1 MPASRAVGACGSSH
15 EALRFNPQVNA
26 VSFNHYYQ
34 SELSALRQLGQRFA
48 ERNPAMAP
56 YLGQTGSDPDVER
69 LLEGF
74 AFLTGRLRQKLD
86 DELPELTHSL
96 MHLLWPNYM
105 RPLPSFSLVQ
115 FEPLQQAGP
124 AQCVARDTP
133 MESRP
138 LEGVRCRF
146 RTCYDTDLLAL
157 ELRALNFSVKG
168 EGALLSLHLQMNC
181 SGHIGQLAL
190 TRMRLHLAG
199 ERYVSQMLYLSLLRH
214 LVGLVLVPL
223 GQDGAPLCDASGAA
237 LALKLDAQ
245 QVLPVGFAEEQALI
259 PYPLNTF
266 RGYRFL
272 QEYFAFQDKFLFL
285 DIDGLHAVHQLPE
298 AVLGAMHGF
307 ELRFDIRS
315 QTIQRLRPTLDNI
328 KLYCTPIVN
337 LFKQDAIPIRVDGRQ
352 DEYLLLPG
360 NQGPEHCAVFSVD
373 SVTGWNSGGIGH
385 RRYVPFESFEHDP
398 SFDIAHSQPHYSLR
412 QRPSLLHDGLDSW
425 MSFGGVDSQPC
436 RQTDEH
442 SSDTL
447 SLELTCTNQN
457 LPRRLQ
463 VGHIDQ
469 SCEGTPEFARFRNIV
484 PATASHAPPINRGFL
499 WKLISNMSLNYL
511 SLANVEALKVILET
525 YDLPRYHDPHAEKVS
540 KRLLGGLQSVRHE
553 QVDRLHRGLPL
564 RGLRTVLGIDS
575 RHFTGDGDLFVF
587 ASVLNEFFALY
598 ASLNSYH
605 QLRVETTQG
614 DVYRWTPRMG
624 QQPLL

>member
-1 MPASRAVGACGSSH
+1 M
-15 EALRFNPQVNA
+15 
-26 VSFNHYYQ
+26 SFNHYYQ

-56 YLGQTGSDPDVER
+56 YLGQAGSDPDVER

-105 RPLPSFSLVQ
+105 RPLPSFSIVQ

-124 AQCVARDTP
+124 PQCVARDTP
-133 MESRP
+133 LESRP
-138 LEGVRCRF
+138 LDGLRCRF

-168 EGALLSLHLQMNC
+168 EGALLSLHLHMNC
-181 SGHIGQLAL
+181 TGHIGQLDL
-190 TRMRLHLAG
+190 KRLRLHLAG
-199 ERYVSQMLYLSLLRH
+199 ERHVSQMLYLSLLRH
-214 LVGLVLVPL
+214 LAGVTLVPL
-223 GQDGAPLCDASGAA
+223 DQDGVPLSDAAGAV
-237 LALKLDAQ
+237 LSLKLEAQ
-245 QVLPVGFAEEQALI
+245 DIQPAGFAEDQALI

-272 QEYFAFQDKFLFL
+272 QEYFAFQDKFLFV
-285 DIDGLHAVHQLPE
+285 DIEGLQAINQLPDV
-298 AVLGAMHGF
+298 VLSTLRGF
-307 ELRFDIRS
+307 QLRFEIHGKA
-315 QTIQRLRPTLDNI
+315 IQRLRPTRDNVR
-328 KLYCTPIVN
+328 LYCTPIVN

-360 NQGPEHCAVFSVD
+360 NQGPENCAVFSVD
-373 SVTGWNSGGIGH
+373 AVTGWNNSGQGD

-398 SFDIAHSQPHYSLR
+398 SFDCAYSQPHYSLR
-412 QRPSLLHDGLDSW
+412 QRPSPLHDGLDTW
-425 MSFGGVDSQPC
+425 MSFGGLDTPPGEPGDASTCDS
-436 RQTDEH
+436 
-442 SSDTL
+442 L
-447 SLELTCTNQN
+447 SLELTCTNHN

-463 VGHIDQ
+463 VGDIDQ
-469 SCEGTPEFARFRNIV
+469 ACEGTPEFARFRNIV
-484 PATASHAPPINRGFL
+484 PATASHAPPINRDFL

-525 YDLPRYHDPHAEKVS
+525 YDLPRYYDPHAEKVS

-564 RGLRTVLGIDS
+564 RGLCTVLGIDA
-575 RHFTGDGDLFVF
+575 RHFTAEGDLFLF
-587 ASVLNEFFALY
+587 ASILNEFFALY
-598 ASLNSYH
+598 ASLNSFH